1 MTQPPPPGHDPNQ
14 AGYQPPA
21 QPGYSPPPPPPPGY
35 QAPPPGYQA
44 PPPGYQAPPPGYQA
58 APAPPPPGYNSSEE
72 KTWALVAT
80 FGAAA
85 GALIS
90 FGVLAALGPLVAY
103 LAKGKEP
110 GVRRY
115 ALPALNFFLPFSGAA
130 LVLIVLRT
138 CAGIAFNGALWALA
152 SGLLWLVGAAVWLGA
167 ILFGVLAGVKANEG
181 QDYRYPFVQQFIK

>member
-21 QPGYSPPPPPPPGY
+21 QPGYTPPPP
-35 QAPPPGYQA
+35 

-58 APAPPPPGYNSSEE
+58 APAPPPPGYHSSEE

-80 FGAAA
+80 FGAAI
-85 GALIS
+85 GSFIS
-90 FGVLAALGPLVAY
+90 FGVLAALGPLIAY

-115 ALPALNFFLPFSGAA
+115 ALPALNFFLPVSIASF
-130 LVLIVLRT
+130 VLFIVRS
-138 CAGIAFNGALWALA
+138 CAGVVFGGAFGSLVSL
-152 SGLLWLVGAAVWLGA
+152 LLWLVQLAVWAVG
-167 ILFGVLAGVKANEG
+167 IVFGILAGMKANEG
-181 QDYRYPFVQQFIK
+181 REYSYPYAQQFIK